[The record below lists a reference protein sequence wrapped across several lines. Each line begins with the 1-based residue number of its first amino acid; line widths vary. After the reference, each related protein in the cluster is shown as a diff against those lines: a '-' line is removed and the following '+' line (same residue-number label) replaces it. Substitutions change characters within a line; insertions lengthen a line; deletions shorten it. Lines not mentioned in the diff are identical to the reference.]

1 MAWIDW
7 LILLV
12 LAASILGGLKQGF
25 LRSVC
30 SLGGLFFGLVF
41 ASWNYSSAAAL
52 LLPLVRFQ
60 PVADALGFLLIVFL
74 VTALANLLGWLLSS
88 TAQTVGLGCL
98 DSLFGALFGFFQ
110 GWLAVTLFILIVAAF
125 FPQTHFLTEARLPH
139 YFFAS
144 CNFGSHIGPS
154 ELASRIR
161 DGLEMIQQQSP
172 SWMRSGSSSL

>member
-12 LAASILGGLKQGF
+12 LAASILGGFTQGF

-41 ASWNYSSAAAL
+41 ASWNYASAAAL
-52 LLPLVRFQ
+52 LLPLVRFL
-60 PVADALGFLLIVFL
+60 PVANALGFLLIVFL
-74 VTALANLLGWLLSS
+74 VTAIANLLGWLLSR
-88 TAQTVGLGCL
+88 TAHTVGLGCI

-139 YFFAS
+139 YFFGS
-144 CNFGSHIGPS
+144 CNFGSHMGPAD
-154 ELASRIR
+154 LTRRIL
-161 DGLEMIQQQSP
+161 DGLDLIQQQSP
-172 SWMRSGSSSL
+172 SWLRPDASTL